1 MKKAVIYARY
11 SSHNQTEQS
20 IEGQVRICTDYC
32 KAHDL
37 EITEIY
43 ADRAITGKTDARPEF
58 QRLIADSASRK
69 FEAVV
74 VYKTDRFA
82 RNKYDSAI
90 YKQKLR
96 KNNIEIHYAAE
107 AIPPGPEG
115 ILIESLMEGLAEYY
129 SAELSQKIKRGMNE
143 SALKCHSTGSNK
155 PFGYRTA
162 PDMSLVVDENAVR
175 GVEMIFNMY
184 ISGEA
189 VGAICERLNALG
201 YRTSRGNKFNKSSV
215 TRIIK
220 NEKYIGVY
228 KYKDIRIEGGIPA
241 IISKEVFYTAQREME
256 RRMNNKAP
264 RKPKTEYL
272 LTGKLFCGHCK
283 SPMTGVSGTGKLGK
297 RYYYYYCN
305 NVKAKKCNKKNASKD
320 WLENLVVEE
329 TVKNILK
336 PSVIVELSQKL
347 SSLMTEDN
355 SVADDIR
362 YYEKKH
368 AENQKKLDNLL
379 KAVEDGLVS
388 TTVTARIKEYEKEQT
403 TIKSHI
409 ATLHKLNFSL
419 SPDQIEFMLLSML
432 EHSDRADY
440 NEKIIKTFVSEV
452 YLYDDKLV
460 IFYNIKN
467 GRGLHSSDLKLIE
480 SGEPQSSRGETMA
493 PPNKNTLQSV
503 TCFYF

>member
-155 PFGYRTA
+155 PFGYKTA

-336 PSVIVELSQKL
+336 RFQKGSRCLNCLSCTK
-347 SSLMTEDN
+347 
-355 SVADDIR
+355 
-362 YYEKKH
+362 
-368 AENQKKLDNLL
+368 
-379 KAVEDGLVS
+379 
-388 TTVTARIKEYEKEQT
+388 
-403 TIKSHI
+403 
-409 ATLHKLNFSL
+409 
-419 SPDQIEFMLLSML
+419 
-432 EHSDRADY
+432 
-440 NEKIIKTFVSEV
+440 
-452 YLYDDKLV
+452 
-460 IFYNIKN
+460 
-467 GRGLHSSDLKLIE
+467 
-480 SGEPQSSRGETMA
+480 
-493 PPNKNTLQSV
+493 
-503 TCFYF
+503 